1 MLDGLNAELIK
12 ELFKTYKEMM
22 FKIAM
27 GILNNESDAE
37 DAVQDAFLSII
48 NNFEK
53 ILPIPCIEKEF
64 YFVTIVEN
72 ISINKLNKKVRHPW
86 ENIEEYFEIS
96 SDYSVEKEADKN
108 FLLKEIKSALTALSD
123 RDYSIMYLYAFK
135 QMTPKEIAKELGIRE
150 KYIHTYIARAKK
162 RLLNILNERGIYYD
176 I

>member
-1 MLDGLNAELIK
+1 MPDGLNAELIT
-12 ELFKTYKEMM
+12 ELFQTYRGMM

-64 YFVTIVEN
+64 YFVTIIEN
-72 ISINKLNKKVRHPW
+72 ISINKLNKRRRHPW
-86 ENIEEYFEIS
+86 EDIEEYFEIS
-96 SDYSVEKEADKN
+96 SDYSVEKEADEK
-108 FLLKEIKSALTALSD
+108 FLIKEIKSALNALSD

-150 KYIHTYIARAKK
+150 KYIHTYIERAKK

-176 I
+176 F

>member
-1 MLDGLNAELIK
+1 MPDGLNAELIK

-22 FKIAM
+22 FRIAM
-27 GILNNESDAE
+27 GILHNEPDAE

-53 ILPIPCIEKEF
+53 ISLIPCIEKEF
-64 YFVTIVEN
+64 YFVTIIEN
-72 ISINKLNKKVRHPW
+72 ISINKLNKKRRHPW
-86 ENIEEYFEIS
+86 ENIEEYFEMS
-96 SDYSVEKEADKN
+96 SDYSVEKEADEN
-108 FLLKEIKSALTALSD
+108 FLIKEIKSALTALSD

-162 RLLNILNERGIYYD
+162 RLLNLLNERGIYYD
-176 I
+176 F